1 MEKTIKQI
9 IAFLDQGIE
18 TIFKFLTQVWTWS
31 FGQIITIFQS
41 DWQSLAFWKLVILCL
56 VSLIIFYFLFSAAR
70 QVWGATEAV
79 FKSFVGLLSA
89 FVSVLPQIVTA
100 GLIAFA
106 GGYVI
111 QNINF

>member
-1 MEKTIKQI
+1 MEKAIKQI
-9 IAFLDQGIE
+9 IAFLNQGIE
-18 TIFKFLTQVWTWS
+18 AVFKFLTLIWTWS

-41 DWQSLAFWKLVILCL
+41 DWQSLAFWKLVIL
-56 VSLIIFYFLFSAAR
+56 SLISIAIFYFLFSAAR
-70 QVWGATEAV
+70 QIWGATETV

-106 GGYVI
+106 GAWVI